1 MRKHTNKTSS
11 VLLSYA
17 EGNVADMKIR
27 CERCQAEYDLDES
40 RVRGG
45 GTEVQCS
52 VCGLVFAVAQ
62 PGSNQTAD
70 EASAQEPVDWLL
82 QTADGG
88 VHRFRGLTS
97 LQKWIIER
105 RVTRLDR
112 VSPDGKAWRYAGQI
126 VELTPFFDVV
136 DEADRARS
144 GAVAAQGQAAQ
155 VEPARRPP
163 VAPMQRRSSPEAMAI
178 SVPNDDARASSPSFP
193 AVGRKAGGGRS
204 HEHTHGASKIFV
216 GLVVAAGVAFA
227 GIKWQQGRVQSAG
240 KVSGGLSAWS
250 VGHRPTANPPEA
262 RPELGAGSAAVH
274 GAGATA
280 RANSPA
286 RGPIVEALPSPPP
299 PAETEKAAEKAG
311 QESPVAA
318 PSESFEKLV
327 AEGDRAL
334 ENGSDSRAKDL
345 YQRALR
351 LRPRGAKAL
360 SGLGFVAL
368 DRGQLPVAYE
378 FFKRALA
385 AKPSL
390 APAVFGMAEIHRARN
405 EKALALKSYQRYLQ
419 LSPKGSEAPA
429 ARRQM
434 SALQAGK

>member
-1 MRKHTNKTSS
+1 
-11 VLLSYA
+11 
-17 EGNVADMKIR
+17 
-27 CERCQAEYDLDES
+27 
-40 RVRGG
+40 
-45 GTEVQCS
+45 
-52 VCGLVFAVAQ
+52 
-62 PGSNQTAD
+62 
-70 EASAQEPVDWLL
+70 
-82 QTADGG
+82 
-88 VHRFRGLTS
+88 
-97 LQKWIIER
+97 
-105 RVTRLDR
+105 
-112 VSPDGKAWRYAGQI
+112 
-126 VELTPFFDVV
+126 
-136 DEADRARS
+136 
-144 GAVAAQGQAAQ
+144 
-155 VEPARRPP
+155 
-163 VAPMQRRSSPEAMAI
+163 
-178 SVPNDDARASSPSFP
+178 
-193 AVGRKAGGGRS
+193 
-204 HEHTHGASKIFV
+204 
-216 GLVVAAGVAFA
+216 
-227 GIKWQQGRVQSAG
+227 
-240 KVSGGLSAWS
+240 
-250 VGHRPTANPPEA
+250 
-262 RPELGAGSAAVH
+262 
-274 GAGATA
+274 
-280 RANSPA
+280 
-286 RGPIVEALPSPPP
+286 VEALPSPPP